1 MGALSN
7 WLLFHLKV
15 DLLFSEHFIFCHKI
29 GQAQLDLSRPCPA
42 PVRREPWLLTME
54 DKWKASIWGLSMF
67 RVAWICRYLCACH
80 CSCFKIFN
88 LSPNFLAFPL
98 PISVSTVSDGERHC
112 PSSPQYCYH
121 FLNWLTYFSKYN
133 QSPTSHCFFSLMPL
147 HLPHALAPPPSPS
160 QHPPSTQPCFLVGS
174 KKGKKRNH
182 IWKLSPSG
190 SLYAS
195 KFAHH
200 WTRQYLQTSLKS
212 KLSNSL
218 HDILLKHISLL
229 FQRSCGWKVS
239 GNGRKSYTSG
249 KTYVM
254 YCCLFLL
261 S

>member
-1 MGALSN
+1 MVKDAVLPVLSTATVFSID
-7 WLLFHLKV
+7 WL
-15 DLLFSEHFIFCHKI
+15 IF
-29 GQAQLDLSRPCPA
+29 
-42 PVRREPWLLTME
+42 
-54 DKWKASIWGLSMF
+54 
-67 RVAWICRYLCACH
+67 
-80 CSCFKIFN
+80 
-88 LSPNFLAFPL
+88 PNITNPQP
-98 PISVSTVSDGERHC
+98 PIA
-112 PSSPQYCYH
+112 SSPWCPCT
-121 FLNWLTYFSKYN
+121 FPMLL
-133 QSPTSHCFFSLMPL
+133 
-147 HLPHALAPPPSPS
+147 PPPSPS

-174 KKGKKRNH
+174 KKGKERNH